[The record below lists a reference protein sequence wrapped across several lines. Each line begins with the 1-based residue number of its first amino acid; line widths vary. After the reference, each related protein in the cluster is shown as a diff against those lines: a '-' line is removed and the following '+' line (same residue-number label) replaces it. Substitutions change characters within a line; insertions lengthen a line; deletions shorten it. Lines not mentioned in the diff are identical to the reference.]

1 MAKID
6 IPQTSLSGKN
16 EAGKAEK
23 KFEKVTT
30 GKVVA
35 KEKNDIQKIADA
47 FIAEDL
53 KTVKNHILAD
63 VVIPGLK
70 TVFADIVWR
79 SVNMVLFGD
88 DRPRTASS
96 TNYATPNRVSYNGY
110 SSRNANQQRQNTAQM
125 QRSYQDIL
133 FSSRGDADEVLNQ
146 MAGALGEY
154 GQVSIADLCDLAGIT
169 SNYTDNKY
177 GWYDIR
183 GAYVRAVAGGYVI
196 DLPRPV
202 AFTN

>member
-88 DRPRTASS
+88 DRPRTASG

>member
-1 MAKID
+1 MAKVD
-6 IPQTSLSGKN
+6 IPQNSLSGKLD
-16 EAGKAEK
+16 AKAEK

-53 KTVKNHILAD
+53 KTVKNHIISD

-70 TVFADIVWR
+70 TVLADIVWK
-79 SVNMVLFGD
+79 SLNMVLFGD
-88 DRPRTASS
+88 DRPRNTGGA
-96 TNYATPNRVSYNGY
+96 NYANASRVSYNNY
-110 SSRNANQQRQNTAQM
+110 ANRNANTSRQNTVQV
-125 QRSYQDIL
+125 QHGYQDIL
-133 FSSRGDADEVLNQ
+133 FSSRGDADEVLHQ
-146 MAGALGEY
+146 MAEALASY